1 MVKRVL
7 ILLLLSIVAT
17 QASQYDSYETSK
29 EIPDNYQDYGYDEEV
44 GSGGYEYGDAY
55 YDDDETY
62 NNKANYGY
70 DDVPDNSD
78 DEDEYGSGKYD
89 GSGDDGDTYD
99 ENEEIEMK
107 DDQQETTAIIATE
120 KVVDVTTSTP
130 ALETKSST
138 SNIPKEEEGEL
149 DVPTTSAP
157 KIPETP
163 KRKHPHNK
171 NKNKDVTEKKE
182 EIDVDVIVTQQKTS
196 FSLSDGHF
204 LTAAI
209 IGGCIGFLFAV
220 ALIMLLLYRMRKK
233 DEGSFSLQDGKKKKG
248 GPPGYQYAQGQEYYA

>member
-1 MVKRVL
+1 MVKRVV
-7 ILLLLSIVAT
+7 ILLLLSIVAS
-17 QASQYDSYETSK
+17 QASQYDS
-29 EIPDNYQDYGYDEEV
+29 IPDNYEDYGYDEEA
-44 GSGGYEYGDAY
+44 GSGAYEYGDAY
-55 YDDDETY
+55 YDDDDKT
-62 NNKANYGY
+62 NYGY
-70 DDVPDNSD
+70 GDVPANSD
-78 DEDEYGSGKYD
+78 DEDNYGSGNY
-89 GSGDDGDTYD
+89 GSGEDVDTYD
-99 ENEEIEMK
+99 EDEGEVVEME
-107 DDQQETTAIIATE
+107 DQQETTAVIATE
-120 KVVDVTTSTP
+120 KAVDVTTSTP

-138 SNIPKEEEGEL
+138 SNIPKEEEGEI
-149 DVPTTSAP
+149 DVPTTEAP

-171 NKNKDVTEKKE
+171 NKNKNKEVTEEKE
-182 EIDVDVIVTQQKTS
+182 EVELDVKIIQQKTS